1 MDKRKK
7 ILLVLLVV
15 FLIIL
20 IFRIMNPYTQKRVS
34 KLTNTGKRK
43 QAALKTVYTSGKEE
57 PVEISSVMLN
67 LLSNPPRHSGT
78 MHKNIFF
85 KENHNMDT
93 VFKPIESDAVL
104 ASVKDPARQIKEEL
118 SQLRVFGFYKEEK
131 ELALFFEKGNNIMIV
146 RKGDRIDG
154 KYFVENITKDSIF
167 LRAENID
174 EAIHIDLE
182 KF

>member
-85 KENHNMDT
+85 KENHNIISLCSRCLYSKT
-93 VFKPIESDAVL
+93 P
-104 ASVKDPARQIKEEL
+104 
-118 SQLRVFGFYKEEK
+118 
-131 ELALFFEKGNNIMIV
+131 
-146 RKGDRIDG
+146 
-154 KYFVENITKDSIF
+154 TKKLPHRF
-167 LRAENID
+167 PQHMN
-174 EAIHIDLE
+174 
-182 KF
+182 F